1 MLNLGTR
8 LKTVAEYVRKGSRVC
23 DIGTDHAFLP
33 AYLVMNNI
41 AEKALACDLRKGPLF
56 NAEKTVK
63 QYHLEDKIE
72 LRLSDGF
79 DKINPDEADDF
90 LLCGMGGTLMTGLL
104 QKAEW
109 LKNKKYR
116 LILQPQSHCEEV
128 RNYLIRNGFE
138 IINEA
143 ACSEANKYYNLIVA
157 EYTGAAKEYSNWYIH
172 FGNLIFDKSE
182 AALKINQQVLKL
194 LKIKCD
200 AEKNYYS
207 AENYERLKSIITDAE
222 EILNGN

>member
-157 EYTGAAKEYSNWYIH
+157 EYTGAAKEYSSWYIH

-207 AENYERLKSIITDAE
+207 VEKYEQLKSIITDAE
-222 EILNGN
+222 EIINGN

>member
-79 DKINPDEADDF
+79 DKINPDDADDF

-104 QKAEW
+104 QKTEW
-109 LKNKKYR
+109 LKNKNYR

-128 RNYLIRNGFE
+128 RNYLINNGFE
-138 IINEA
+138 IIKEA
-143 ACSEANKYYNLIVA
+143 ACSEANKYYNLMVV
-157 EYTGAAKEYSNWYIH
+157 EYSGEIKEYENWYIY
-172 FGNLIFDKSE
+172 FGSLIYDKSE
-182 AALKINQQVLKL
+182 AAIKINEQVLKL
-194 LKIKCD
+194 LKIKCE

-207 AENYERLKSIITDAE
+207 VEKYEQLKSIITDAE
-222 EILNGN
+222 EIINGN